1 MEFIIPVAIAI
12 VWILGAIA
20 AADPVDLHRR
30 YQARKKRL
38 KEGRHPVAASILPV
52 LALFALL
59 LLATIATLPIRAHAK
74 GDYAFPITMG
84 LMASFTGLY
93 LIDAARLARAD
104 QRIDET

>member
-1 MEFIIPVAIAI
+1 MEFISPVGLGI

-38 KEGRHPVAASILPV
+38 NEERHPTGAILPV

-59 LLATIATLPIRAHAK
+59 LLATVATLPIRAHAK
-74 GDYAFPITMG
+74 ADYAFPITMG
-84 LMASFTGLY
+84 LMAFFTGLN